1 MFTQHFSDKK
11 ERAEK
16 NNFHMSW
23 KANKTWRMWITFAH
37 VRWRLVEMWS
47 IRSTLKDEW
56 KRRLKVFVKNGMRL
70 SSGSIWI
77 CLWLWMGLYLF
88 SCHVFFG
95 IFHNKT
101 SAWFFIISNL
111 RFIEYFPVCCMCSF
125 ILWLRKII
133 LFTNIILNIKM
144 VYNLCQT
151 EQLFLIFVFF
161 LSFVE
166 WFFLWILFSL
176 SCHSYL
182 CLYNLSS
189 NWGEV
194 FQSPL
199 LCTTFIVIIL
209 YVNLACRLAYKV
221 GTVQRQYNET
231 TSRFSLFL
239 LFSLFIFKNNQFTH
253 EQFAITGFY
262 CMYIFIY
269 RIYIH
274 TYMRIHVHVIGK
286 SASINNLFQ
295 ELLLSFA

>member
-1 MFTQHFSDKK
+1 MKK
-11 ERAEK
+11 APKSICEK
-16 NNFHMSW
+16 WDALIIWFDLDLP
-23 KANKTWRMWITFAH
+23 
-37 VRWRLVEMWS
+37 VV
-47 IRSTLKDEW
+47 
-56 KRRLKVFVKNGMRL
+56 VNGFIFILL
-70 SSGSIWI
+70 S
-77 CLWLWMGLYLF
+77 C
-88 SCHVFFG
+88 FFG

-111 RFIEYFPVCCMCSF
+111 RFIEYVAVCCMCTF

-151 EQLFLIFVFF
+151 EQLFSIFVFF

-239 LFSLFIFKNNQFTH
+239 RFSLFIFKNN
-253 EQFAITGFY
+253 
-262 CMYIFIY
+262 
-269 RIYIH
+269 
-274 TYMRIHVHVIGK
+274 
-286 SASINNLFQ
+286 L
-295 ELLLSFA
+295 